1 GWWDY
6 NLRLVQETAN
16 HGPAAWWPHKGA
28 GGPLPGLH
36 GDHHVRRRLQPAVL
50 AERGGLDVD
59 APDHPGRAC
68 AGLSSRYPCPGAR
81 RRWQRRPSRP
91 ARLPLRSL
99 AAQVGRGGGPDA
111 PVRGVLRDQPEGQG
125 GELAG
130 PGWPGRACEGHP
142 GAEPQPGGRLLQQ
155 GRPRHPARAG
165 PRPRAAAAPRR
176 VPLWRRLPRGRV
188 PVLPHVRLAGACRRV
203 PLRRRLLHGRGPV
216 LQQVRLRPRAR
227 GDDRRRRGMCGGR
240 QRGRRLARGARGGRP
255 PQGDAAL
262 RHVVGR
268 AARCARPL
276 GGGGRRR
283 RSAVCA
289 ASGVI
294 RGAGRRRCCL
304 ARPVP
309 RASPGGGGER
319 RSSPSPDGPRAGP
332 PPRDFFRGCMRW
344 RRAGAKFRLDPS
356 PASVGPV
363 HMLIY
368 GARGN
373 KGSLEGAKLFALR
386 ASRSSFLLPLLLV
399 LLFSLWEG
407 GARARSYSR
416 FA

>member
-319 RSSPSPDGPRAGP
+319 PRRRRSSPSPDGPRAGP

-368 GARGN
+368 GA
-373 KGSLEGAKLFALR
+373 LENM
-386 ASRSSFLLPLLLV
+386 S
-399 LLFSLWEG
+399 
-407 GARARSYSR
+407 
-416 FA
+416 

>member
-188 PVLPHVRLAGACRRV
+188 PVLPHVRLAA
-203 PLRRRLLHGRGPV
+203 
-216 LQQVRLRPRAR
+216 

-319 RSSPSPDGPRAGP
+319 PRRRRSSPSPDGPRAGP

-363 HMLIY
+363 HLLIY
-368 GARGN
+368 GARGKHVVN
-373 KGSLEGAKLFALR
+373 QGLPRGREVIR
-386 ASRSSFLLPLLLV
+386 ASRFAVLVPSPPPPRPPILPL
-399 LLFSLWEG
+399 G
-407 GARARSYSR
+407 GRRESA
-416 FA
+416 